1 MGLPVTLVFP
11 PSADPS
17 LPHGALPLLGAVLR
31 RAGHDEV
38 ELRDLNLEVFDQL
51 LRPEPLARAAEGRH
65 RDVAIDVVTNITEAR
80 RILRDPVDFYDPAK
94 LLYAKRIFHL
104 AGDLITAGQPES
116 SFGKYSYSSASYDS
130 YEEVAHAVDTE
141 TGPLGAWYRDVAVPS
156 LLARKP
162 RVIGLSVPYFS
173 QLVPAFL
180 LAEEIRRQD
189 PGVHITCGGPVI
201 TWGREVLTAD
211 PRFGRWLDS
220 FFVGEADET
229 FLEFVDALAEDRDL
243 GKVRN
248 VVRYVGGEVRE
259 QLDPTYQ
266 LHLDWLPAPD
276 YTMLPLG
283 DYFAPKR
290 VICMMPTRGC
300 YFNRCA
306 FCNYAFIKLAP
317 YRMRSPKLIAE
328 DVAAVVQ
335 ATGEDVFSFEA
346 DVMLPMHLRS
356 LSEALLE
363 RQVDISWH
371 GVARFEKGFTPE
383 VFATMREAGCVRL
396 YMGLESANERVL
408 KAMDKGTTPQ
418 RMAEIL
424 AMCHTAGIS
433 VEAGVFSDFPS
444 ETAAEAEDTYRF
456 VHEHRHVIGRADA
469 GTFRLLKGAPIADEP
484 ELYGITVR
492 DEPSQRWYHLDYEER
507 TGVSTGLA
515 ERIQRLYPEVAL
527 VDVPEDI
534 LYIAEFGPNEFR
546 RFFDGQS
553 PCGET
558 EIPHDATV
566 SLAEGV
572 ELHRVLVAN
581 SGAVHFDTGS
591 SDTGSEEGHA
601 GFERSHLAITIAVDR
616 KGSRVHPLGEDEEEL
631 LRRLA
636 EGDTCVDELASTV
649 DKLVARGLVA
659 VRSVGDA

>member
-11 PSADPS
+11 PAADPS

-31 RAGHDEV
+31 RGGHDEV
-38 ELRDLNLEVFDQL
+38 ELRDLNLEAFDHL
-51 LRPEPLARAAEGRH
+51 LRPEPLAAVSDGGAAEV
-65 RDVAIDVVTNITEAR
+65 VANITESR

-116 SFGKYSYSSASYDS
+116 RFGKYSYSQATYDS

-141 TGPLGAWYRDVAVPS
+141 AGPLAGYFRDVAVPS

-162 RVIGLSVPYFS
+162 RLIGLSVPYFS
-173 QLVPAFL
+173 QLIPAFL

-189 PGVHITCGGPVI
+189 PSVHVTAGGPVI

-211 PRFGRWLDS
+211 ARFGRWLDS
-220 FFVGEADET
+220 FLVGEADET
-229 FLEFVDALAEDRDL
+229 LLHFADSLAGERDPAS
-243 GKVRN
+243 VRN
-248 VVRYVGGEVRE
+248 IVRYAGGAVLE

-266 LHLDWLPAPD
+266 LNLDWLPAPD
-276 YTMLPLG
+276 FTMLPLK

-306 FCNYAFIKLAP
+306 FCNYAFIKIAP

-328 DVAAVVQ
+328 DVASVV
-335 ATGEDVFSFEA
+335 ASTGEDVFSFEA
-346 DVMLPMHLRS
+346 DVMLPAHLRS

-363 RQVDISWH
+363 RRTDISWH

-418 RMAEIL
+418 RMADIL

-456 VHEHRHVIGRADA
+456 VRDHRHVIGRADA

-484 ELYGITVR
+484 EVYGITVKDDPAR
-492 DEPSQRWYHLDYEER
+492 RWYHLDYEED

-527 VDVPEDI
+527 IDVPEDI
-534 LYIAEFGPNEFR
+534 LYNARFGPNAFR
-546 RFFDGQS
+546 RFFDGG
-553 PCGET
+553 GEAADPLPA
-558 EIPHDATV
+558 EAKL
-566 SLAEGV
+566 SLADGV
-572 ELHRVLVAN
+572 VLHRVLVAN
-581 SGAVHFDTGS
+581 SGAVHFD
-591 SDTGSEEGHA
+591 GSESSHA
-601 GFERSHLAITIAVDR
+601 GFEKSQLAITIALDR
-616 KGSRVHPLGEDEEEL
+616 RHSRVHPLGDNEEKV

-636 EGDTCVDELASTV
+636 EGDARAGELHSTV
-649 DKLVARGLVA
+649 DTLVAKGLVTVQDGA
-659 VRSVGDA
+659 GA